1 MVDFG
6 WIGVN
11 VDNAVT
17 ADAIKTKLAQS
28 NECNVIIAGAMY
40 DRIRYN
46 MVDCGW
52 IGVNVDNVVT
62 ADAINKKLA
71 QSNECDVIITVAI
84 YYYRFGLNAVRSGRM
99 RTDAVGCS
107 RIRFY

>member
-1 MVDFG
+1 MVDCG

-52 IGVNVDNVVT
+52 IGVNV
-62 ADAINKKLA
+62 
-71 QSNECDVIITVAI
+71 
-84 YYYRFGLNAVRSGRM
+84 
-99 RTDAVGCS
+99 
-107 RIRFY
+107 